1 MGTRTTSNLR
11 QSGLNDCSGWGM
23 GKAEALSG
31 EVYTKEVTFDLEVSE
46 YAKDFNQ
53 QRGGRHSRQRAV

>member
-1 MGTRTTSNLR
+1 
-11 QSGLNDCSGWGM
+11 M